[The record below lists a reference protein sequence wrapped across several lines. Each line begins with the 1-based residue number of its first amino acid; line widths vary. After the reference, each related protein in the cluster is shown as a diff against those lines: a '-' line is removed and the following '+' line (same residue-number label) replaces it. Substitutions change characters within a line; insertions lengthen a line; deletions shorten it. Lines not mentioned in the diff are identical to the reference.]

1 MNESKKRGPGRPP
14 LPPEQRRSKRI
25 SPAFTVKELELL
37 EARAEF
43 AGVPVAEFVR
53 LSALGTL
60 WDGVGGGAK

>member
-14 LPPEQRRSKRI
+14 LPVEQRRSRRV

-43 AGVPVAEFVR
+43 AGVSVAEFVR
-53 LSALGTL
+53 
-60 WDGVGGGAK
+60 

>member
-1 MNESKKRGPGRPP
+1 
-14 LPPEQRRSKRI
+14 
-25 SPAFTVKELELL
+25 VKELELL

>member
-1 MNESKKRGPGRPP
+1 VTAPKRGPGRPP
-14 LPPEQRRSKRI
+14 LPAEQRRSRRV
-25 SPAFTVKELELL
+25 SPAFTAKELELL

-60 WDGVGGGAK
+60 WDGVGEGTK

>member
-1 MNESKKRGPGRPP
+1 VTAPKRGPGRPP
-14 LPPEQRRSKRI
+14 LPPEQKRERRV
-25 SPAFTVKELELL
+25 SPSFTDKEYALL

-43 AGVPVAEFVR
+43 AGVSIAEFVR